1 MLAVTLV
8 AVAFVM
14 AGDGRPVPREAL
26 GWRRPS
32 DGAGPAVRTALIG
45 YGAYFIFVIAYAN
58 IVHPHQKD
66 LTRALGF
73 HHGTAAAIAIGF
85 LVILAAPISEE
96 TFFRGFVFRG
106 MRQALRFPVAA
117 VISAVIFG
125 AFHYT
130 GTSSLTVL
138 PQLAV
143 LGLALAWIY
152 ERTGSIYPTMAV
164 HAVNNALAFIILTT

>member
-1 MLAVTLV
+1 MRRTLPFV
-8 AVAFVM
+8 A
-14 AGDGRPVPREAL
+14 
-26 GWRRPS
+26 
-32 DGAGPAVRTALIG
+32 
-45 YGAYFIFVIAYAN
+45 
-58 IVHPHQKD
+58 
-66 LTRALGF
+66 
-73 HHGTAAAIAIGF
+73 
-85 LVILAAPISEE
+85 
-96 TFFRGFVFRG
+96 
-106 MRQALRFPVAA
+106 AA

-164 HAVNNALAFIILTT
+164 HAINNTLAFIILTS

>member
-1 MLAVTLV
+1 METAT
-8 AVAFVM
+8 
-14 AGDGRPVPREAL
+14 
-26 GWRRPS
+26 
-32 DGAGPAVRTALIG
+32 RTALIG
-45 YGAYFIFVIAYAN
+45 YGAYFVFVIAYAN
-58 IVHPHQKD
+58 LVHPHQKD

-73 HHGTAAAIAIGF
+73 NHGTAAAIVIGL

-96 TFFRGFVFRG
+96 IFFRGFVFRG
-106 MRQALRFPVAA
+106 MRRALPFVAAA

-164 HAVNNALAFIILTT
+164 HAVNNTLAFIILTS